1 VTIASSP
8 RNSLRL
14 LLPLLPLLVLSSCA
28 YFNTFYNARESYQDA
43 LELAEENP
51 DTPTSAEAVLLDEA
65 VTGAAKV
72 LAGYPDSRWADDAQ
86 LLMGDALLLSGRRT
100 LTGSGTS
107 DFNEAMRAYA
117 AAAVM
122 TETPALRDRAYI
134 GMGMAAMSLHRYNDA
149 AASFESVSRTDETIY
164 AASRIHLMDALL
176 QGGEP
181 EAALTVAAD
190 LGLPEND
197 SLTAELQLMEARAL
211 METGRPDSAAVLAL
225 AAGDSFG
232 RGTGYCRALT
242 VAAEAW
248 ITAGKPEEAVGV
260 LSSLL
265 LGYRSN
271 MEMAEIAL
279 LQGKA
284 MELAGDLSGA
294 VSSYG
299 SSADRDTYREFGAEA
314 LYLRAIIL
322 ERQERISDAL
332 LDLQELSVR
341 SGEYVWIRLASGRL
355 HDLELLS
362 EYSDRLAEAQGEDTW
377 LLRLMTAEKR
387 MDLYGSSD
395 SAAVSELLLL
405 STEAPDM
412 ERAMALASLA
422 GIVPPDSARVLMTA
436 ALELSFGGDL
446 ATILEDSLG
455 MPHGADYESR
465 PSVVL
470 ERAWDLISEGF
481 SGEAHELLAAALAD
495 RWSESIRSD
504 LLWAA
509 YVAAE
514 NARLEDSLME
524 LYLTELSEEY
534 PGTLF
539 GRAATERLG
548 LSEGSGEE
556 EE

>member
-1 VTIASSP
+1 VTGASSA
-8 RNSLRL
+8 RINVRL
-14 LLPLLPLLVLSSCA
+14 LLPLMSLLTISSCA

-51 DTPTSAEAVLLDEA
+51 DTPTSTEAVLLEEA

-86 LLMGDALLLSGRRT
+86 LLMGDALLLSGQRT
-100 LTGSGTS
+100 LTGTGTS

-122 TETPALRDRAYI
+122 TEDAVLRDRAYI
-134 GMGMAAMSLHRYNDA
+134 GMGRAAMSLDRYNDA
-149 AASFESVSRTDETIY
+149 SASFESVSETDGKLY
-164 AASRIHLMDALL
+164 ASSRIHLMDALL

-181 EAALTVAAD
+181 EAALAVSAD
-190 LGLPEND
+190 LEIPGND

-225 AAGDSFG
+225 AAGESFG
-232 RGTGYCRALT
+232 RGSGYCRALT

-248 ITAGKPEEAVGV
+248 ITAGRPEEAVGV

-322 ERQERISDAL
+322 ERQERIADAL

-341 SGEYVWIRLASGRL
+341 SGGYVWIRLAAGRL

-362 EYSDRLAEAQGEDTW
+362 EYADRLAEAQEEDTW
-377 LLRLMTAEKR
+377 LLRLMAAEKR
-387 MDLYGSSD
+387 MDLYGDSD
-395 SAAVSELLLL
+395 SAAVEELRFLASEG
-405 STEAPDM
+405 PDM
-412 ERAMALASLA
+412 EKAMALASLA
-422 GIVPPDSARVLMTA
+422 GIVPPDSAGILMTA
-436 ALELSFGGDL
+436 ALELSRGGDL
-446 ATILEDSLG
+446 ATVLEDSLG

-470 ERAWDLISEGF
+470 ERAWDLISGGD
-481 SGEAHELLAAALAD
+481 SGEAHELLVAVLAD
-495 RWSESIRSD
+495 RWSEGIRPG

-534 PGTLF
+534 PGTLY
-539 GRAATERLG
+539 GRTAAERLG
-548 LSEGSGEE
+548 LTEGSGGEDE
-556 EE
+556 